1 MAAARR
7 LQGLSSHFA
16 SAHTSLTRS
25 SAAAADSDALAIKGG
40 TVRPPRGATAR
51 RRPPRA
57 ASVKADWLQL
67 ARFALTPRAACSQPA
82 IGEVSD
88 TLFKWPIITQEDEDA
103 VIDVLRNESLSGT
116 NITREFEVGSQMHQ
130 RPLLPAIARLT
141 PRLLCLYGQV
151 EFAEWIG
158 LDHALAYPNGT
169 MAILGTPSSRPHP
182 HPHPGCPHP
191 TRLSACWTYLPTEL
205 VLLVTALADSHLDAF
220 VAQRRSMLL
229 ACGAGT
235 RSSVPL

>member
-1 MAAARR
+1 MM
-7 LQGLSSHFA
+7 
-16 SAHTSLTRS
+16 
-25 SAAAADSDALAIKGG
+25 
-40 TVRPPRGATAR
+40 
-51 RRPPRA
+51 
-57 ASVKADWLQL
+57 ADWLQL
-67 ARFALTPRAACSQPA
+67 APALTPRAACSQPA

-191 TRLSACWTYLPTEL
+191 TRLSACWTYLPTYRVGPTRDRTSRLSPGCVCGAAAIYAAGVRRGDEIICPSM
-205 VLLVTALADSHLDAF
+205 TFWASCAQALQLGEAQPAPGALPAKPMAHD
-220 VAQRRSMLL
+220 AQRVAS
-229 ACGAGT
+229 C
-235 RSSVPL
+235 S

>member
-1 MAAARR
+1 M
-7 LQGLSSHFA
+7 
-16 SAHTSLTRS
+16 
-25 SAAAADSDALAIKGG
+25 
-40 TVRPPRGATAR
+40 
-51 RRPPRA
+51 
-57 ASVKADWLQL
+57 ADWLQL
-67 ARFALTPRAACSQPA
+67 APALTPRAACSQPA

-130 RPLLPAIARLT
+130 RPFLPAIARLT

-169 MAILGTPSSRPHP
+169 MAILGTPLSRTPTPALHPASRTPPASPHAGP
-182 HPHPGCPHP
+182 TYRVGPTRDRTSRLSPGCVCGAAAIYAAGVRRGGEIICPSMTFWASCAQALQLGERP
-191 TRLSACWTYLPTEL
+191 ALP
-205 VLLVTALADSHLDAF
+205 AKPMAHD
-220 VAQRRSMLL
+220 AQRVDS
-229 ACGAGT
+229 C
-235 RSSVPL
+235 S

>member
-40 TVRPPRGATAR
+40 TVRPPRRPTA
-51 RRPPRA
+51 A
-57 ASVKADWLQL
+57 AKGCLMADWLQL
-67 ARFALTPRAACSQPA
+67 APALTPRAACSQPA